1 MPDKLKG
8 SSGKGPKEVM
18 NEAGDWEPKH
28 GAERR
33 DHTTFEGGKGPGK
46 KTK

>member
-18 NEAGDWEPKH
+18 NEAGNWEPKD
-28 GAERR
+28 GAARR
-33 DHTTFEGGKGPGK
+33 DAGKFEGGKGKGK
-46 KTK
+46 K